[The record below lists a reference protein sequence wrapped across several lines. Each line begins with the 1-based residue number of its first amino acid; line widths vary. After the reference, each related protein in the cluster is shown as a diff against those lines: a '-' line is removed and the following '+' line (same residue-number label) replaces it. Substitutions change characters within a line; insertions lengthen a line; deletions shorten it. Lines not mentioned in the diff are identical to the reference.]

1 MDQSL
6 LLGKINELVRNKCL
20 RAAQVSDLQLNL
32 KRFTYEEENLVL
44 MDKQI
49 DIMVAQE
56 AKRKELL
63 ALARKKSKETRSRY
77 E

>member
-1 MDQSL
+1 MKQPL
-6 LLGKINELVRNKCL
+6 LLGKINELVRSKCL
-20 RAAQVSDLQLNL
+20 RAAQVSDIQLNL
-32 KRFTYEEENLVL
+32 KRFVYEEDTL
-44 MDKQI
+44 
-49 DIMVAQE
+49 DIMDRQINIMVDQE